1 MMETLGLGGSETS
14 IRIENI
20 SNIKDFFETTKNMT
34 TMTKKFTRTAT
45 ETSTNETTEIPVLG
59 VRIKNI
65 YQDLKKYR

>member
-20 SNIKDFFETTKNMT
+20 SNIKDFFETT
-34 TMTKKFTRTAT
+34 MTKKFTRTAT
-45 ETSTNETTEIPVLG
+45 KTSTNETTEIPVLG

-65 YQDLKKYR
+65 YKDLKKYR

>member
-45 ETSTNETTEIPVLG
+45 ETSKNETTEIPLLG

-65 YQDLKKYR
+65 YKDLKKI